1 MKSVGLRAPGRGTG
15 HSASPTFHVK
25 HCHSETSERDCA
37 VIPSLAGAQLLRA
50 THPPGFDPI
59 GLHSFG
65 IRVFHVKQVP
75 SDWLLRC
82 RHPARTA
89 SGPVTV
95 SRGKAKILAWAW
107 NRSDEEHHLRQPARV
122 EVGFSGPLPTVLP
135 EPRPPQTLM
144 PTLNGYLHLK
154 PKLPPTGKSPR
165 KRKTMAI
172 TLMSDGHRF
181 CDWKSG
187 PLKFRGHVVRCV

>member
-1 MKSVGLRAPGRGTG
+1 MV
-15 HSASPTFHVK
+15 F
-25 HCHSETSERDCA
+25 
-37 VIPSLAGAQLLRA
+37 
-50 THPPGFDPI
+50 
-59 GLHSFG
+59 
-65 IRVFHVKQVP
+65 RVFHVKQVP
-75 SDWLLRC
+75 SDWLLTC
-82 RHPARTA
+82 RHPGRTA

-135 EPRPPQTLM
+135 EPRPPQTLI

-165 KRKTMAI
+165 KRKTVAI

-187 PLKFRGHVVRCV
+187 PPKIPGARGPLRLSRFSRSTCYDRTSANSFSKNCFGLAPMTVFFTSPPWNR